1 MYKGLRETQRLG
13 VREVDGQTVSEPGQ
27 FCRNEREGRD
37 RAMVGRMGG
46 AEERSIPSTRGGV
59 LGSVERRRRRR
70 SWREREVVS

>member
-37 RAMVGRMGG
+37 RAMVGRMEGG
-46 AEERSIPSTRGGV
+46 RGEEHPEYERGV
-59 LGSVERRRRRR
+59 LGRFERRRR
-70 SWREREVVS
+70 SWREREVVL